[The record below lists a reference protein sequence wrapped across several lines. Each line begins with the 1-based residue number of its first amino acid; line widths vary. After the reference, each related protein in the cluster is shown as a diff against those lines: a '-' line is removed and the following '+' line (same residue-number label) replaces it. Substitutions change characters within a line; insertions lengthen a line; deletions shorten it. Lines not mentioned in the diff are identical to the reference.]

1 MQQKSLIGLI
11 FCLSVLPMTSLA
23 ADLLADEQG
32 PTDPG
37 AVVAVTANEDFLT
50 PTYVAPASTVSST
63 MAVPSEV
70 DILNEIF
77 GSTSSLSAVPPIAP
91 ERKTIQ
97 RTFSPKTGVQS
108 QEETPL
114 LTPLPPLYQAPI
126 EDAFIE
132 PKKPVFEQTG
142 LADQALAVAGSASSG
157 IGMPR
162 EIRIKFYPNQAAFSA
177 QALKWIKSFAVHV
190 VNNPTLLAEIHISNE
205 NPQLQEKRLSIL
217 VQILKEVGVSAHQV
231 RLYKTGRD
239 ENTILMGYVNNPDYT
254 VPGNNKKTKERVQ
267 KTINW

>member
-11 FCLSVLPMTSLA
+11 FCLSVLPMTPLA

-37 AVVAVTANEDFLT
+37 AVATVTANENFLT
-50 PTYVAPASTVSST
+50 PTYVAPVSSASST
-63 MAVPSEV
+63 TAVPSEV

-77 GSTSSLSAVPPIAP
+77 GSASSLSAEPRVIS
-91 ERKTIQ
+91 EQKTIQ
-97 RTFSPKTGVQS
+97 HTFSPKTGVKC

-114 LTPLPPLYQAPI
+114 LTSLPPLYQAPV

-132 PKKPVFEQTG
+132 PKKPVFNQTG
-142 LADQALAVAGSASSG
+142 LADQALAMAGSVSSG

-162 EIRIKFYPNQAAFSA
+162 EIRIKFYPNQATFSA
-177 QALKWIKSFAVHV
+177 QALKWVKSFAVHV
-190 VNNPTLLAEIHISNE
+190 VNNPTLLAEIRISSE

-217 VQILKEVGVSAHQV
+217 IQILKEVGVSAHQV

-254 VPGNNKKTKERVQ
+254 MPGNNKTKERVQ